1 MRPTRRR
8 FALIAALILGG
19 VTTVLPRGAAAQTP
33 EEINIARQTAVDG
46 LQAYQTGEFAK
57 ALGLFDQAKA
67 LYPSAQI
74 LRMVGY
80 SQLALERWMD
90 AAASMEAALAST
102 VAPLSDKDKQEVQT
116 ELAKAMAHIG
126 VITIQSDVTGAELAV
141 DGGPFV
147 ALPLGQP
154 LRLLE
159 GPHTLMV
166 RAPGHEE
173 LTREIVVEGGSKL
186 ELPLNPPLVPK
197 DEPKPKPKPKP
208 KPVAVKPAEGWFP
221 GQRVIGFAAA
231 GAGVALGAAALG
243 TALAGAALRG
253 NVESDVELH
262 NQNFG
267 QNCDYGDIRMCKFDR
282 AVINQ
287 DADRADALRD
297 ASVGLGIS
305 AGVLA
310 AAGVV
315 FVIFAPGGPAA
326 AATQGS
332 GEVQGRSAALDG
344 APRGP
349 VACGMFAGGVQCAG
363 AF

>member
-1 MRPTRRR
+1 MRPPRRR
-8 FALIAALILGG
+8 FPLVAALLLGALAAS
-19 VTTVLPRGAAAQTP
+19 LPREAAAQSP
-33 EEINIARQTAVDG
+33 EEITIARQTAVDG
-46 LQAYQTGEFAK
+46 LQAYQAGEFAK

-90 AAASMEAALAST
+90 AAASMDAALVST
-102 VAPLSDKDKQEVQT
+102 LGPLSDKDKLEVET

-126 VITIQSDVTGAELAV
+126 VLTIQSDAAGAELAV
-141 DGGPFV
+141 DGGPLQP
-147 ALPLGQP
+147 LPLDRP

-159 GPHTLMV
+159 GKHTFMV
-166 RAPGHEE
+166 IAPEHEE

-186 ELPLNPPLVPK
+186 ELPLNPKPIPK
-197 DEPKPKPKPKP
+197 DEPAPKPKPKPA
-208 KPVAVKPAEGWFP
+208 PVRPEPATPWFP

-231 GAGVALGAAALG
+231 GAGIALGAATLG
-243 TALAGAALRG
+243 TALAGARLRG
-253 NVESDVELH
+253 NVESDVEAH
-262 NQNFG
+262 NRNFG
-267 QNCDYGDIRMCKFDR
+267 PNCDFGDSRLCKFDR

-297 ASVGLGIS
+297 ASVGLGIG

-315 FVIFAPGGPAA
+315 FVVFAPGGPFGPSQEGGAQAPTAA
-326 AATQGS
+326 RA
-332 GEVQGRSAALDG
+332 
-344 APRGP
+344 APRAP
-349 VACGMFAGGVQCAG
+349 VACGLLAGGIQCAG

>member
-19 VTTVLPRGAAAQTP
+19 MTAVAPRVAVAQSP

-46 LQAYQTGEFAK
+46 LQAYQAGEFAK

-102 VAPLSDKDKQEVQT
+102 IAPLSDKDKQEVEA

-126 VITIQSDVTGAELAV
+126 VLTVQSEVTGAELAV

-147 ALPLGQP
+147 ALPLEKP

-166 RAPGHEE
+166 RAPEHEE
-173 LTREIVVEGGSKL
+173 LTREITVEGGSKL
-186 ELPLNPPLVPK
+186 EIPLNPPPIPK
-197 DEPKPKPKPKP
+197 DEPKPIPKPKP
-208 KPVAVKPAEGWFP
+208 KAIPAKPAEGWFP

-243 TALAGAALRG
+243 TALAGADLRG

-262 NQNFG
+262 NRNFG
-267 QNCDYGDIRMCKFDR
+267 PNCDYGDTRLCKFDR

-305 AGVLA
+305 AAVLA

-326 AATQGS
+326 ATTQES
-332 GEVQGRSAALDG
+332 GALPGRGAAI
-344 APRGP
+344 APRAP
-349 VACGMFAGGVQCAG
+349 LACGLSAGGVQCAG